1 MSECNPAFTWIGAG
15 GSKGLTYEKCKV
27 LKGLDVTLFPDQG
40 KYHEWKKKAEEIG
53 LKCEISIEAEEWYEK
68 GLIGKGDAI
77 DDYYINLAKK
87 VNSKIVKT
95 DPEWDQREYDSIFFY
110 NK

>member
-1 MSECNPAFTWIGAG
+1 MTNETEVNIENLDSNKSYSSDSI
-15 GSKGLTYEKCKV
+15 KV

>member
-1 MSECNPAFTWIGAG
+1 M
-15 GSKGLTYEKCKV
+15 
-27 LKGLDVTLFPDQG
+27 
-40 KYHEWKKKAEEIG
+40 
-53 LKCEISIEAEEWYEK
+53 ISIEAEEWYEK